1 MTDTRAYPTVVGKYQ
16 ILSVL
21 GRGGMGVV
29 YKALD
34 PVIDR
39 VVAVKTISTQQDG
52 IDASQIERLLTEAR
66 SAGRLHHNNIVT
78 VFDFGQIGD
87 TAYIVL
93 EYVEGVDVA
102 QLIATGE
109 PVALPQKIDIILQIC
124 EGLGFAHDRG
134 VTHRDMKPSNVRLT
148 ANGTAKILD
157 FGLAR
162 FDDTQLTKTGYISG
176 TIAYMSP
183 ERINGQTG
191 SSDDIFALGASAYE
205 ILTYRRAFPGAS
217 TPEVMFKI
225 LTAPPA
231 APSTIAE
238 LPPVLDAVFMKCL
251 AREVSDRW
259 SSPHEFALALEGAF
273 ESDAAQSF
281 VTDPARSDAFK
292 DAYRRWSPRRRTRDT
307 RSRST
312 FSPATASGDTP
323 TQVFSSTSAGT
334 AMTAKTAVE
343 RSPSSDLTITSQ
355 PMTSQATE
363 VLKHPRS
370 RPSWAA
376 LAAGVTIV
384 AAVVLAVTL
393 RPRPLP
399 PEEPSPQ
406 SSWTPATA
414 SEVVVQTDTT
424 PRITPKPAAEATQLG
439 APIQGAATSGVST
452 TVASTPVKQGTQT
465 RRRPLGLPSMPPAA
479 PPPTQIPVESKSRPE
494 PQPPAQDEKPAAPS
508 PGTAQPPPQIAEPRE
523 EIASFISRVAAA
535 YESRDGAF
543 FRENHLG
550 YTDAM
555 GNAVRNSPSRRVRL
569 EVLSIA
575 TPAPNQ
581 ARVLVERMDE
591 FTGGAPS
598 GKQRLTFVLERL
610 ASGWKIRRFERS

>member
-1 MTDTRAYPTVVGKYQ
+1 
-16 ILSVL
+16 
-21 GRGGMGVV
+21 MGVV

-217 TPEVMFKI
+217 APEVMFKI
-225 LTAPPA
+225 LTEPPA

-259 SSPHEFALALEGAF
+259 SSPHEFALALEEAF

-281 VTDPARSDAFK
+281 VIDPARSDAFK
-292 DAYRRWSPRRRTRDT
+292 NAYLRWSPRRRARDT

-370 RPSWAA
+370 RPSWAG

-384 AAVVLAVTL
+384 AVLAVLAVTL
-393 RPRPLP
+393 RRPLP
-399 PEEPSPQ
+399 PEEPYPQ
-406 SSWTPATA
+406 SSRTPAST
-414 SEVVVQTDTT
+414 SEVLVQTDTT
-424 PRITPKPAAEATQLG
+424 PRITPEPVAEATQLG
-439 APIQGAATSGVST
+439 APIQGAATSGV
-452 TVASTPVKQGTQT
+452 TVTSTPVKQGTQT
-465 RRRPLGLPSMPPAA
+465 RRRPLQLPSMQPAA
-479 PPPTQIPVESKSRPE
+479 LPPTQILVESKSRPE

-508 PGTAQPPPQIAEPRE
+508 PGTAQPQPQIAELRE
-523 EIASFISRVAAA
+523 EIASFISSVAAA

-610 ASGWKIRRFERS
+610 GSGWKIRRFERS